1 MKTDVFTFAKFGG
14 GRRNLPSAEL
24 CKTILRIA
32 KFGGRRRILLNP
44 QSAEIGGRL
53 QFPSAKF
60 GGRRRILLNPQSA
73 EIPSLKR
80 EG

>member
-1 MKTDVFTFAKFGG
+1 MKTDAFTFAKFGG

-44 QSAEIGGRL
+44 QSAEI
-53 QFPSAKF
+53 
-60 GGRRRILLNPQSA
+60 
-73 EIPSLKR
+73 PSLKR